1 MSSISAFKDKL
12 SSSRFDRGAE
22 YAATSIVDARAPVR
36 FVENESSRALAIW
49 VRHPVRTGIGAAVS
63 AVTSGDRNCRSARDP
78 AVIQGLKRLDTK
90 ILVQYKRATFALL
103 CTRDE
108 GEQ

>member
-1 MSSISAFKDKL
+1 MSSISAFKDKR
-12 SSSRFDRGAE
+12 SVSRFERRAE
-22 YAATSIVDARAPVR
+22 YSATSIVDARAPVR
-36 FVENESSRALAIW
+36 FVAGECSRALRIW

-63 AVTSGDRNCRSARDP
+63 AVTAGDQNSGSARDP
-78 AVIQGLKRLDTK
+78 AVIQGLNRLDTK
-90 ILVQYKRATFALL
+90 ILVQYKRATFALR